1 MLAALA
7 TAVDLSVRDVDL
19 SNPALAEEMLAVASA
34 SIRGAAASPI
44 SRTTSTITYT
54 GWRANRYLQLAGLPV
69 VSVASVTVND
79 MAVTDWRLADGCRL
93 WRRGGWSPD
102 DGPVDVGVVQTHG
115 LLIVPADIVNLVA
128 DFAAAGINAATDG
141 SGVTV
146 GKVAERIDDYSVTYA
161 QGAEAVA
168 SVMQV
173 PESTR
178 LWLASMFGG
187 SAAVVA
193 SSL

>member
-1 MLAALA
+1 MLDALA
-7 TAVDLSVRDVDL
+7 TTGDLVVRGVDIA
-19 SNPALAEEMLAVASA
+19 NQALAFEMLDVASA
-34 SIRGAAASPI
+34 SVRGAAGSPI
-44 SRTTSTITYT
+44 SRTTSTVRYT
-54 GWRANRYLQLAGLPV
+54 GWRSSKYLTLAGPPI
-69 VSVASVTVND
+69 VSVASVSVDGTSK
-79 MAVTDWRLADGCRL
+79 TDWRLVDSLRL
-93 WRRGGWSPD
+93 WRRCGWGVD
-102 DGPVDVGVVQTHG
+102 DGPCDVDVVQTHG
-115 LLIVPADIVNLVA
+115 LLVVPADIVNLVA

-141 SGVTV
+141 GGVTV

-161 QGAEAVA
+161 QGADAVA

-193 SSL
+193 TSS

>member
-7 TAVDLSVRDVDL
+7 TTADLSVRGVDI
-19 SNPALAEEMLAVASA
+19 SNAALAEEMLAVASA
-34 SIRGAAASPI
+34 SVRGAAASPI

-54 GWRANRYLQLAGLPV
+54 GWRANRHLQLAGPPV
-69 VSVASVTVND
+69 VSVATVTVD
-79 MAVTDWRLADGCRL
+79 GAAVTDWRLADGCRL
-93 WRRGGWSPD
+93 WRRCGWSPD

-115 LLIVPADIVNLVA
+115 LLIVGEDIVNLVA

-141 SGVTV
+141 GGVTV

-193 SSL
+193 SST

>member
-1 MLAALA
+1 VLAALA
-7 TAVDLSVRDVDL
+7 TTADLSVRGVDI
-19 SNPALAEEMLAVASA
+19 SNAALAEEMLAVASA

-44 SRTTSTITYT
+44 SRTPSTITYT
-54 GWRANRYLQLAGLPV
+54 GWAGSRTLVLAGPPV
-69 VSVASVTVND
+69 TAVAAVSMDGRSI
-79 MAVTDWRLADGCRL
+79 TDWRLADGRL
-93 WRRGGWSPD
+93 WRRCGWGVD
-102 DGPVDVGVVQTHG
+102 DGPADVVVTQTHG
-115 LLIVPADIVNLVA
+115 MLIIPADIVNLVA

-141 SGVTV
+141 GGVTV

-193 SSL
+193 AST

>member
-1 MLAALA
+1 MLEALA
-7 TAVDLSVRDVDL
+7 TTADLSVRGVDI
-19 SNPALAEEMLAVASA
+19 SNEALALEMLDVASA

-54 GWRANRYLQLAGLPV
+54 GWRSNRYLQLAGLPV
-69 VSVASVTVND
+69 VSVASVTVNGA
-79 MAVTDWRLADGCRL
+79 AVTDWRLADSCRL
-93 WRRGGWSPD
+93 WRRCGWSPD
-102 DGPVDVGVVQTHG
+102 DGPVDVGVIQTHG
-115 LLIVPADIVNLVA
+115 LLVVGADIVNLVA

-141 SGVTV
+141 GGVTV